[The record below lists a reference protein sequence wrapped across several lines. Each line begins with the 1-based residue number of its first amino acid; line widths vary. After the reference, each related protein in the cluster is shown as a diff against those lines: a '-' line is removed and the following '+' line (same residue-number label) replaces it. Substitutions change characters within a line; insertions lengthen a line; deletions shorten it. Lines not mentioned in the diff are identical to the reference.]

1 MCRRHV
7 SLPQATSCAKRASF
21 ARQGKQHRKRHLA
34 TPFYAIGVVLFKTA
48 KGWQRQRTVVSALA
62 SEQVAGLRWRPLRQS
77 RRSKDRGGSREKP
90 SVTFC
95 GKEEQRNER
104 EGTFLQKK
112 SPQAICSLRRR
123 GPPEGMK
130 MLRIFRPCGI
140 AAADFGAEN
149 SPPDCFLNAPHPLR
163 VRIPSFDRKRKKR
176 KGILRHLF
184 FFFGPPEGMKMLR
197 IFRPCGIA
205 AADFGAENSPPDCF
219 LNAPHPLRVRIPSF
233 DRKRKKRKG
242 ILRHLF
248 FFLARPK
255 GFEPPIFR
263 IGICCVIQLRHGRKY
278 IQLSAKN
285 YHTPS
290 ETLSR
295 CFAWC
300 ARIALCFVPLRMP
313 LLRPPGAGHTQT
325 QSSES
330 ESAALSSCA
339 TGGNGKYYT
348 S

>member
-184 FFFGPPEGMKMLR
+184 FF
-197 IFRPCGIA
+197 
-205 AADFGAENSPPDCF
+205 
-219 LNAPHPLRVRIPSF
+219 
-233 DRKRKKRKG
+233 
-242 ILRHLF
+242 
-248 FFLARPK
+248 LARPK